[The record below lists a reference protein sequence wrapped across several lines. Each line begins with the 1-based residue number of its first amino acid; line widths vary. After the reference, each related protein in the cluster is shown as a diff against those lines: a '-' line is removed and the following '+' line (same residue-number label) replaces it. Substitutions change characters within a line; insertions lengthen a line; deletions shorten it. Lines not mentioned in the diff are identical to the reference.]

1 MTQQLNQYKDKLKE
15 KKLKITD
22 KRMRMI
28 DLFLDEERYLSA
40 REVQEK
46 MNKEFPG
53 ISYDTI
59 YRNLYTLNDIEVLE
73 KTTFDGEMQYKI
85 SCTSHHHH
93 HFICNSCGDTKVI
106 HYCPVDTWADEL
118 NDVEITNHKVEL
130 YGLCKSCR

>member
-1 MTQQLNQYKDKLKE
+1 MTQQLAQYKEKLRKN
-15 KKLKITD
+15 KLKITD
-22 KRMRMI
+22 KRMSMI
-28 DLFLDEERYLSA
+28 DLFLAEDRYLSA

-46 MNKEFPG
+46 MNEEFPG

-85 SCTSHHHH
+85 SCTTHHHH
-93 HFICNSCGDTKVI
+93 HFICNSCGDTRII
-106 HYCPVDTWADEL
+106 HYCPFDAWADEL

-130 YGLCKSCR
+130 YGLCRSCK